1 MLLLPT
7 HSTLRSPLLQ
17 VHHQLH
23 SHRKHS
29 KVHTCKALS
38 KGTPRGFLTSKCYLL
53 YSQEYRVT
61 NICNPNTSVKYLY
74 KLHSPAL
81 KAFAQHCMA
90 HSCETCIWY
99 GAICMHWWF
108 FFLPNTSINDI
119 RLLWSEKHNRGDRE
133 IEWKVN
139 ARTAK
144 WRVESLGR
152 GTTSWPVLYI
162 SRSCLVSVDAG
173 DIYRGTRGPGPL
185 LSPCLAAFQLSNP
198 TNEAQH
204 TQPFPCSGWPLHNQ
218 PHAVMGRDVI
228 QPPNFIY
235 PHNLG

>member
-29 KVHTCKALS
+29 KIHTCKALS
-38 KGTPRGFLTSKCYLL
+38 KGTPRGFLTSKCYLF

-119 RLLWSEKHNRGDRE
+119 RLLWSEKHNRGD
-133 IEWKVN
+133 KGDP
-139 ARTAK
+139 
-144 WRVESLGR
+144 VEDKCQNSQVEGGKFRQRYNL
-152 GTTSWPVLYI
+152 LACAI
-162 SRSCLVSVDAG
+162 HFKELSCL
-173 DIYRGTRGPGPL
+173 
-185 LSPCLAAFQLSNP
+185 C
-198 TNEAQH
+198 
-204 TQPFPCSGWPLHNQ
+204 
-218 PHAVMGRDVI
+218 
-228 QPPNFIY
+228 
-235 PHNLG
+235 